1 MNFIEKTRSALL
13 WTISVRFIAQGFTW
27 LSTIFVIRLV
37 SPEAYGIVSMAEVAI
52 AMLTLICTSGFSES
66 VIQNRNI
73 TAKQITDFYGLYLL
87 VCIIVGMTQFFS
99 ATAVAGYFTEPELI
113 PVLKAFSII
122 YLCLPGL
129 GMSSALLSK
138 NMDFKKKSL
147 ADLYISVTTAVLSL
161 TLAYLGYQ
169 HWSLVIAMISTFVL
183 RLFAYTILAR
193 FYVFP
198 TFRFE
203 NLSSMIY
210 FGGLVTAS
218 GIVWSLFTKI
228 DIVIGGRYLS
238 TLEIGVFAVAV
249 HLASMPMVK
258 LMPIVGQVAF
268 PFYANYQDDQQHLH
282 YYLLKGM
289 RLGSIVVFP
298 IFIGMSLTAPYIVPL
313 VLGDNWLNVILPL
326 SFMCL
331 VMPLQFILNLFSP
344 ALKAINKPMVN
355 VATALIQLVLLS
367 IAVLMFTEY
376 SVMGLAYAWL
386 CASPIFFIICSGLFL
401 RALQLSYIKFLY
413 NLLPAVVC
421 SLTMAFLLL
430 AFRLLDTEY
439 NIVFTLCI
447 NITLGVI
454 AYCGTLKFLYGSVLK
469 EFIDFSKRSL

>member
-1 MNFIEKTRSALL
+1 MNFIEKTRSALF
-13 WTISVRFIAQGFTW
+13 WTISIRFIAQGFTW

-73 TAKQITDFYGLYLL
+73 TAKQITDFYGLYLV
-87 VCIIVGMTQFFS
+87 VCIIVGAIQFFS
-99 ATAVAGYFTEPELI
+99 APAVADYFKEPELI

-138 NMDFKKKSL
+138 NMDFKKKSF
-147 ADLYISVTTAVLSL
+147 ADLCISVTTAILSL

-169 HWSLVIAMISTFVL
+169 HWSLVIAMITTFVL
-183 RLFAYTILAR
+183 RLFAYTVLAR
-193 FYVFP
+193 FYVLP

-210 FGGLVTAS
+210 FGGLVTVT

-228 DIVIGGRYLS
+228 DIVIGGRYF
-238 TLEIGVFAVAV
+238 TTIEIGVFAVAV

-268 PFYANYQDDQQHLH
+268 PFYANYQDDRQQLH

-298 IFIGMSLTAPYIVPL
+298 VFIGMSLTASYIVPL
-313 VLGDNWLNVILPL
+313 ILGDNWLHVILPL
-326 SFMCL
+326 SLMCL
-331 VMPLQFILNLFSP
+331 VMPLRFILNLFSP
-344 ALKAINKPMVN
+344 AVKALNKPMVN
-355 VATALIQLVLLS
+355 LTVALTQLILLS
-367 IAVLMFTEY
+367 IAVLLFTDY
-376 SVMGLAYAWL
+376 SIMGLVYAWL
-386 CASPIFFIICSGLFL
+386 IAAPVFFIICSWLFL
-401 RALQLSYIKFLY
+401 KALQLPYSKFLY
-413 NLLPAVVC
+413 NLLPAAVC
-421 SLTMAFLLL
+421 SMVMVIFLLV
-430 AFRLLDTEY
+430 FRSLSSEY
-439 NIVFTLCI
+439 NLVFILCI
-447 NITLGVI
+447 NITLGVVT
-454 AYCGTLKFLYGSVLK
+454 YCGALKLLYSNVLK
-469 EFIDFSKRSL
+469 EFIGFAKRSA